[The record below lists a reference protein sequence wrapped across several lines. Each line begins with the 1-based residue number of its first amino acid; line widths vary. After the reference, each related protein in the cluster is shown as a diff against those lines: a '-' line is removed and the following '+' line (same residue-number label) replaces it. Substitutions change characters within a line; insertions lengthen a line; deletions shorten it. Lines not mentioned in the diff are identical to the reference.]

1 MPSSRF
7 AVASSLVRSQR
18 AMLPAPTSVTDAGGG
33 VIVTVVVADP
43 AAPSLSATLT
53 RTTAVPA
60 ASLPAPRRR
69 PPPGPAAPYVCVA
82 VTGAAWLAVLPV
94 VCKPPSPQSIAYD
107 QGASL
112 LPGSANVALRGSG
125 APAVTVW
132 LGPAFTAGATSAM
145 VAVVVTGA
153 LAAPC
158 ASVTVSV
165 TT

>member
-33 VIVTVVVADP
+33 VIVTVVVAAP
-43 AAPSLSATLT
+43 AAPSLSVTLT

-60 ASLPAPRRR
+60 A
-69 PPPGPAAPYVCVA
+69 PYECVA
-82 VTGAAWLAVLPV
+82 VTGAAWLAVVPV

-112 LPGSANVALRGSG
+112 LPGSANVALRVSG

>member
-43 AAPSLSATLT
+43 AAPSLSVTLT
-53 RTTAVPA
+53 RTTAV
-60 ASLPAPRRR
+60 
-69 PPPGPAAPYVCVA
+69 PAAPYVCVA
-82 VTGAAWLAVLPV
+82 VTGAAWLAVVPV

-112 LPGSANVALRGSG
+112 LPGSANVALRVSG

-132 LGPAFTAGATSAM
+132 LGPAVPAGATSAM

>member
-43 AAPSLSATLT
+43 AAPSVSVTLT
-53 RTTAVPA
+53 RPTP
-60 ASLPAPRRR
+60 S
-69 PPPGPAAPYVCVA
+69 PAAPYVCVA
-82 VTGAAWLAVLPV
+82 VTGAAWLAVVPV

-112 LPGSANVALRGSG
+112 LPGSANVALRVSG

>member
-43 AAPSLSATLT
+43 AAPSLSVTLT
-53 RTTAVPA
+53 RTTAV
-60 ASLPAPRRR
+60 
-69 PPPGPAAPYVCVA
+69 PAAPYVCVA
-82 VTGAAWLAVLPV
+82 VTGAAWLAVVPV

-112 LPGSANVALRGSG
+112 LPGSANVALRVSG

>member
-43 AAPSLSATLT
+43 AGPSLSGTLT
-53 RTTAVPA
+53 RTTAV
-60 ASLPAPRRR
+60 
-69 PPPGPAAPYVCVA
+69 PAAPYVCVA
-82 VTGAAWLAVLPV
+82 VTGAAWLAVVPV

-112 LPGSANVALRGSG
+112 LPGSANVALRVSG

>member
-33 VIVTVVVADP
+33 VIVTVVVAAA
-43 AAPSLSATLT
+43 AAPSLSVTLT
-53 RTTAVPA
+53 RTMAV
-60 ASLPAPRRR
+60 
-69 PPPGPAAPYVCVA
+69 PAAPYVCGA
-82 VTGAAWLAVLPV
+82 VMGEGWLAVVPV
-94 VCKPPSPQSIAYD
+94 VCGPPSPQPIGED
-107 QGASL
+107 HGASCA
-112 LPGSANVALRGSG
+112 PGSANVALRVSG
-125 APAVTVW
+125 APAMTVW
-132 LGPAFTAGATSAM
+132 LGPAVTVGATLAM

-158 ASVTVSV
+158 ASVTVRV

>member
-43 AAPSLSATLT
+43 AAPSLSVTLT
-53 RTTAVPA
+53 RTTAI
-60 ASLPAPRRR
+60 
-69 PPPGPAAPYVCVA
+69 PAAPYVCVA
-82 VTGAAWLAVLPV
+82 VTGAASLAVVPV

-112 LPGSANVALRGSG
+112 LPGSANVALRVSG